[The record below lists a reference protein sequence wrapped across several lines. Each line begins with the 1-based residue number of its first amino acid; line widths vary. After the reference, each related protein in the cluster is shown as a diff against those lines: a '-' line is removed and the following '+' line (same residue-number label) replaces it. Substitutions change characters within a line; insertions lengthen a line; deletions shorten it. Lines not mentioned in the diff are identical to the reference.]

1 MVCVTAGVSSFVSAA
16 SPAAL
21 PCFLDA
27 GESSL
32 RRSAAGIMVS
42 FAALRLLFTL
52 FIVNWMRWSAKWLSS
67 ILSEPQPLCIIGT
80 LSRGLLSVT

>member
-52 FIVNWMRWSAKWLSS
+52 FIVN
-67 ILSEPQPLCIIGT
+67 
-80 LSRGLLSVT
+80 